1 MKMPARLFLRPLLLL
16 SLLSAI
22 GCTGPSTLASAWSP
36 PSAAPSELDGLLQSM
51 QAAVLAGDRDGYL
64 ALVDPSDPVF
74 ALEHARWADDWA
86 GPNPVAEYSLQ
97 LADVEITGEAATGE
111 LAVRW
116 ALEADNTLRTASFA
130 ARFTHG
136 SGRWLYAGEAWDSTE
151 VEHFSVLVAP
161 GLGETVPSIV
171 ADLPGIFDHVTTSLG
186 YVPAASMEIKV
197 YADAGALVANTLLS
211 LPDIGGWNEPGEALK
226 LRLDPEN
233 PSSAPAIAHEFT
245 HFVVFDRAGTHRSL
259 MPWWLDE
266 GLATYVAEAYES
278 PERGEQ
284 RLASVIEWQAADE
297 LAPWASMAVFE
308 ETARDLWQFVYPQG
322 YAMVRYVTEEYGA
335 EMRNAWLAAM
345 ATEKV
350 IDDATP
356 AILGVTFKKLDAN
369 FRRWLASQHR

>member
-1 MKMPARLFLRPLLLL
+1 
-16 SLLSAI
+16 
-22 GCTGPSTLASAWSP
+22 
-36 PSAAPSELDGLLQSM
+36 M
-51 QAAVLAGDRDGYL
+51 QAAVLAGDRYGYL

-86 GPNPVAEYSLQ
+86 GPGPVDEYSLQ
-97 LADVEITGEAATGE
+97 LADVEISGEAATGQ
-111 LAVRW
+111 LSVRW
-116 ALEADNTLRTASFA
+116 SLEADNTLRSASFA

-136 SGRWLYAGEAWDSTE
+136 SGSWLYAGEDWVSTE
-151 VEHFSVLVAP
+151 VEHFKVLVAP
-161 GLGETVPSIV
+161 GLEETVPSIV
-171 ADLPGIFDHVTTSLG
+171 ADLPGIFDHVTTSLD

-233 PSSAPAIAHEFT
+233 PSSSPAIAHEFT

-278 PERGEQ
+278 PGRGEE
-284 RLASVIEWQAADE
+284 RLATVIEWQAGDE
-297 LAPWASMAVFE
+297 LAPWASMALFE
-308 ETARDLWQFVYPQG
+308 ETARDLWQFVYLQG

-335 EMRNAWLAAM
+335 EKRNAWLAAM

-350 IDDATP
+350 IGEATP
-356 AILGVTFKKLDAN
+356 AILGVTFRKLDAN
-369 FRRWLASQHR
+369 FRRWLISQ